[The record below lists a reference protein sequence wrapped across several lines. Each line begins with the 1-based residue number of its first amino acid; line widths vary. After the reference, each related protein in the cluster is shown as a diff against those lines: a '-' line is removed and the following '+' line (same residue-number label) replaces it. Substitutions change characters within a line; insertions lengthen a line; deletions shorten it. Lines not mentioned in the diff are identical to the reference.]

1 MIGNLEITKQK
12 NNREVQEFKYW
23 IRESNLILSQ
33 HYDDLIAE
41 LEKRDRVRD
50 MQELKIRNEIEALK
64 RQRI

>member
-23 IRESNLILSQ
+23 IRETNLILSQ

-64 RQRI
+64 R

>member
-23 IRESNLILSQ
+23 IRETNLILSQ

-64 RQRI
+64 C